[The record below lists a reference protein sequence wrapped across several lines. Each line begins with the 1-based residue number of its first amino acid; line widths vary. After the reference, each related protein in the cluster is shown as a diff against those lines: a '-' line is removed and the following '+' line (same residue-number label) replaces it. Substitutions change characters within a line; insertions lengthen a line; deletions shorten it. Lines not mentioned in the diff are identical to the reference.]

1 MNFVERK
8 QDRSA
13 AAILRA
19 NQPNSTSVMK
29 AMTRQQ
35 LAAYA
40 GVDARTL
47 RKWIKPHQRL
57 LWRMGMPKGKGA
69 LPPNVVKW
77 IVDKYCIDTS
87 Q

>member
-1 MNFVERK
+1 M
-8 QDRSA
+8 
-13 AAILRA
+13 
-19 NQPNSTSVMK
+19 TMK

-47 RKWIKPHQRL
+47 RNWIKPHQEL
-57 LWRMGMPKGKGA
+57 LRQMGMPQGKGA

-77 IVDKYCIDTS
+77 ISEHYCIDVPP
-87 Q
+87 